1 MESNHPIK
9 IPVLNILAGSLLIS
23 WREKARFS
31 RALAL
36 PTLLLVSAWAL
47 TILFMQELKEVGPWV
62 VWLLYLF
69 YLLAFSIFAV
79 TCHRLILTTDEQS
92 LFSVPLT
99 RRQLKFAAW
108 FIVVYIIYNLAKIA
122 ISITLLKFGLEPAAL
137 NPGSTLPYATVIAS
151 TPAMYIMARLSLVF
165 PATAVDTNI
174 GLKWSWQ
181 CTRHNGWRMVVII
194 GLYPGLI
201 SALLW
206 LVSREATTAIEQ
218 AIIGLFY
225 YLGAAVEIF
234 ALSLTYKEIAGLY
247 IEDTLTA

>member
-1 MESNHPIK
+1 M
-9 IPVLNILAGSLLIS
+9 
-23 WREKARFS
+23 
-31 RALAL
+31 

-47 TILFMQELKEVGPWV
+47 TILFMQEIKEVGPWV
-62 VWLLYLF
+62 IWLLYLF

-79 TCHRLILTTDEQS
+79 TCHRLILTKDEQG
-92 LFSVPLT
+92 LFSVSFT
-99 RRQLKFAAW
+99 FRQLKFAAW

-122 ISITLLKFGLEPAAL
+122 ISTTLLKLGLEPAAL
-137 NPGSTLPYATVIAS
+137 NSSGTLHSITIISS

-174 GLKWSWQ
+174 GLKWSWE

-201 SALLW
+201 STLLW

-218 AIIGLFY
+218 TIIGLFY
-225 YLGAAVEIF
+225 YVGAAVEIF

-247 IEDTLTA
+247 ADDTLTA

>member
-1 MESNHPIK
+1 M
-9 IPVLNILAGSLLIS
+9 
-23 WREKARFS
+23 
-31 RALAL
+31 

-47 TILFMQELKEVGPWV
+47 TILFMQEIKEVGPWV

-79 TCHRLILTTDEQS
+79 TCHRLILTEDEKG
-92 LFSVPLT
+92 LFFVSFT
-99 RRQLKFAAW
+99 FRQLKFAAW
-108 FIVVYIIYNLAKIA
+108 FIVVYAIYNLAKFA
-122 ISITLLKFGLEPAAL
+122 VSIMLLKFGIEPGAL
-137 NPGSTLPYATVIAS
+137 NPGSTLHYVTVIAS

-165 PATAVDTNI
+165 PATAIDTNF

-201 SALLW
+201 STLLW
-206 LVSREATTAIEQ
+206 LASREAATVVEQ
-218 AIIGLFY
+218 TIIGLFY

-247 IEDTLTA
+247 ADDTLTA